1 MKPNFASIFLF
12 SLLLFAEVNDARE
25 SPGDYWRKI
34 MKDQPMP
41 ESIRD
46 LIHPESS
53 SGNEK
58 NSIGFVRDFDMR
70 PNAIIYHG
78 HGDAEDKQHYGE
90 NAEKGEDERLKM
102 PHDRDQKKKKTS
114 A

>member
-1 MKPNFASIFLF
+1 MKPIFAFIFLF

-25 SPGDYWRKI
+25 NPGDYWKKI

-41 ESIRD
+41 ESITD
-46 LIHPESS
+46 LLHPESL
-53 SGNEK
+53 SGDERK
-58 NSIGFVRDFDMR
+58 SVGFVRDFDMR
-70 PNAIIYHG
+70 PNYIIYHG
-78 HGDAEDKQHYGE
+78 HGDAKDKHCGE

-102 PHDRDQKKKKTS
+102 PADQDQKKTTTS